1 MDPVEAYFSL
11 VSITSKLR
19 RFGDVFAIFAH
30 PTLTD
35 RSPFSSVFYLFY
47 IVRLLPNLQ
56 LLASE
61 MTKFFLY
68 LPLFLC
74 SFLKD
79 STIFRLK
86 GIIAK
91 RNYFYMDSK
100 IGDYWDKRNLFRLT
114 FILRST
120 ALCRV
125 DNSLF
130 CNSYRLCR
138 LCYVAFTY
146 GVYNEEHKYST
157 IPIF

>member
-68 LPLFLC
+68 LPLFFMFFFEGEEDI
-74 SFLKD
+74 S
-79 STIFRLK
+79 IE
-86 GIIAK
+86 
-91 RNYFYMDSK
+91 RNYRK
-100 IGDYWDKRNLFRLT
+100 EKLFL
-114 FILRST
+114 
-120 ALCRV
+120 
-125 DNSLF
+125 
-130 CNSYRLCR
+130 
-138 LCYVAFTY
+138 Y
-146 GVYNEEHKYST
+146 GFENR
-157 IPIF
+157 